1 LLIIKSYANMHEK
14 NAPPHSTENAVQALW
29 ATSTELNLSLQ
40 TDNKKAANK
49 KQTIL
54 HVRLLDLL

>member
-1 LLIIKSYANMHEK
+1 MHEK